1 MTDMS
6 VQQKIARPVI
16 NWLVETFFPNG
27 AFYGRTYFDAFRE
40 VQKEDGS
47 PLGQASVVWL
57 VHSMHRLNAAEVRV
71 EIGDMSICGEPVGDF
86 VITGTLTKS
95 SEQPHD

>member
-1 MTDMS
+1 MTDLS
-6 VQQKIARPVI
+6 IQQKIARPVI

-40 VQKEDGS
+40 VQDDDGS
-47 PLGQASVVWL
+47 ALGQASVVWM
-57 VHSMHRLNAAEVRV
+57 VHNMHRLNAAHIRV
-71 EIGDMSICGEPVGDF
+71 EIEDMSISGEPVGDF
-86 VITGTLTKS
+86 VITGALTKS